1 MMSYIKHCIDFF
13 QQIILLKMK
22 GEKMYI
28 VITSLYPNDK
38 AKEVAKMYLKC
49 LEKYPVDNSVA
60 TPIVP
65 VAIRATQQ
73 GIRTIVISEVKKGK
87 FDDAMAISTNRMVM
101 FHDIEGYRYS
111 IKPFLTLE
119 EGLKLIGM

>member
-1 MMSYIKHCIDFF
+1 
-13 QQIILLKMK
+13 
-22 GEKMYI
+22 MYI

-38 AKEVAKMYLKC
+38 AKEVANTYLKC
-49 LEKYPVDNSVA
+49 LKKYPTDDSVA

-65 VAIRATQQ
+65 VAIRATRE

-87 FDDAMAISTNRMVM
+87 FDDAMAAATNRLVM
-101 FHDIEGYRYS
+101 FHDIPGYRYS

-119 EGLKLIGM
+119 EGMKVIGM

>member
-1 MMSYIKHCIDFF
+1 
-13 QQIILLKMK
+13 
-22 GEKMYI
+22 MYL

-38 AKEVAKMYLKC
+38 AKDVAKIYLKC
-49 LEKYPVDNSVA
+49 LEKYPADNSVA

-65 VAIRATQQ
+65 VAIRATHQ

-87 FDDAMAISTNRMVM
+87 FDDAMATAVNRLAM

-119 EGLKLIGM
+119 EGMKILGM